1 METSSTPV
9 THSFKIGDIV
19 ALTSHPFTALSQDV
33 LIGGDPLLI
42 SPLMVIVEIIGD
54 SQNLYD
60 ENTGLLLQEKSHKTA
75 QCKCIW
81 YSSKSFQFEE
91 AWLSTKLLKRIKE
104 KNSNSVLKEKDNSD
118 NYQNIQIG
126 AKVTL
131 STAKMEL
138 KKLKSSYK
146 SEAEN
151 ERISINP
158 LLSFVSPIMQIIGTA
173 KNDLKE
179 PSYDTKTGKK
189 KREVSDLLIKCK
201 WFNPSSEKMSEKL
214 LPIDALT
221 LIPDVD
227 EEKLNDLQAFI
238 KNKKHILIA
247 YKGVQTILKPERI
260 ICVHGFYRL
269 SGYDYIKNTLN
280 TFPINKNLSL
290 PIEGCQPYSIKHS
303 NFKEENTDYVT
314 QLEEVIINAIQNKNY
329 LRIKYCDRHGNVTT
343 RSVSNFKHSRT
354 ENGNYL
360 EGMCMLRK
368 AERQFHLDR
377 IQFLEVLN
385 VKFGTK

>member
-9 THSFKIGDIV
+9 THPFKIGDIV
-19 ALTSHPFTALSQDV
+19 ALTSHPFTALRQDIF
-33 LIGGDPLLI
+33 IGGDPLLI

-60 ENTGLLLQEKSHKTA
+60 ENTGQLLQKKCHKTA

-91 AWLSTKLLKRIKE
+91 AWLSTKLIK
-104 KNSNSVLKEKDNSD
+104 KIKEKDNSD

-138 KKLKSSYK
+138 EKLKSSYK
-146 SEAEN
+146 GEAEN

-179 PSYDTKTGKK
+179 PSYDSKTGKK

-201 WFNPSSEKMSEKL
+201 WYNPSSEKMSEKL

-227 EEKLNDLQAFI
+227 EEKLNEIQDFI

-269 SGYDYIKNTLN
+269 SGYDYIKNALN
-280 TFPINKNLSL
+280 TFTINKNLLL
-290 PIEGCQPYSIKHS
+290 PNEGCQPYSIKHS
-303 NFKEENTDYVT
+303 NFKEENTKYVT
-314 QLEEVIINAIQNKNY
+314 QLEEVIIDAVQNKNY

-343 RSVSNFKHSRT
+343 RSVSNFKHYKT

-385 VKFGTK
+385 VKFPPK

>member
-19 ALTSHPFTALSQDV
+19 ALTSHPFTASRQDV
-33 LIGGDPLLI
+33 FIGGDPLQI
-42 SPLMVIVEIIGD
+42 SPLMVVVEIVGD
-54 SQNLYD
+54 LQQNLYD

-91 AWLSTKLLKRIKE
+91 AWLSTRLIKKIKE
-104 KNSNSVLKEKDNSD
+104 KDDSN

-138 KKLKSSYK
+138 EKLKSSYK
-146 SEAEN
+146 GEAEN

-173 KNDLKE
+173 KNDFKE
-179 PSYDTKTGKK
+179 PIYDSKTGRK
-189 KREVSDLLIKCK
+189 KREASDLLIKCK

-227 EEKLNDLQAFI
+227 EEKLNEIQDFI
-238 KNKKHILIA
+238 KNKKHIIIA
-247 YKGVQTILKPERI
+247 YKGAQTILKPERI
-260 ICVHGFYRL
+260 ICVHGFYKL
-269 SGYDYIKNTLN
+269 SGYDYIKNALN
-280 TFPINKNLSL
+280 TFTINKNLSL
-290 PIEGCQPYSIKHS
+290 PKEGCQPYLIKHS
-303 NFKEENTDYVT
+303 NFKEENTNYIT
-314 QLEEVIINAIQNKNY
+314 QLEEVIIDAIQNKNY
-329 LRIKYCDRHGNVTT
+329 LRIKYCDRHGNVTI
-343 RSVSNFKHSRT
+343 RSISSFEHSKT
-354 ENGNYL
+354 DNGNYL
-360 EGMCMLRK
+360 IGTCMLRK

-385 VKFGTK
+385 VKFPPK